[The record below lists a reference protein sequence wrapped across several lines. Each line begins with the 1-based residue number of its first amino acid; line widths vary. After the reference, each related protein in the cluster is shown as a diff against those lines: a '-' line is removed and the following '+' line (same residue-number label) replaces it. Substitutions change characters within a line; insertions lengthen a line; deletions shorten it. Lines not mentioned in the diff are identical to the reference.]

1 MRNDK
6 CPGQSFSWEKK
17 NKVSNAD
24 NRDSKN
30 VLPIAA
36 TDCEA
41 YVQEMLESAFS

>member
-1 MRNDK
+1 M
-6 CPGQSFSWEKK
+6 SWTVIFLEK